1 MDALVGRLEAF
12 ATDLA
17 RGGAG
22 LLARARH
29 RKAFATALEAL
40 DAATAEPPPP
50 VEILA
55 EHLRAARF
63 ALERLIGAVDVEDIL
78 GDVFSPLL
86 HRQGRRLASRRRRA
100 ADAFEG
106 LTSIVALRRRISQG
120 GRQAKRRSCQSNVVA
135 RLAWFKSIVNFH

>member
-1 MDALVGRLEAF
+1 MLPLSALTGVNMDVLVSRLTTF

-22 LLARARH
+22 LLARTRH
-29 RKAFATALEAL
+29 RDACAGALEAL
-40 DAATAEPPPP
+40 DAASAEPAPP

-78 GDVFSPLL
+78 GDVFS
-86 HRQGRRLASRRRRA
+86 RFCIG
-100 ADAFEG
+100 
-106 LTSIVALRRRISQG
+106 
-120 GRQAKRRSCQSNVVA
+120 K
-135 RLAWFKSIVNFH
+135 